1 MNFIEIHEKDTN
13 VKMLVPVDKIL
24 SVTQCPNTLTAF
36 IETLNTGKD
45 CYGIYTTELYVE
57 VKAKLKQ
64 FI

>member
-1 MNFIEIHEKDTN
+1 MNFIEIHEKNKN

-24 SVTQCPNTLTAF
+24 SIAQCPDTLTAF
-36 IETLNTGKD
+36 IETLNNGND
-45 CYGIYTTELYVE
+45 SYGIYTTELYVE